1 MSKERESGRKWDGIS
16 RVSTNQYKENW
27 EEIFGQ
33 KEQEELKASFEQSL
47 ANKKEREQKEKNKP
61 KNRMEQMKQLTHDPI
76 VD

>member
-33 KEQEELKASFEQSL
+33 KEQEELKASYKQSL
-47 ANKKEREQKEKNKP
+47 ANKKERKQKEIEEKLWKRLKDWNLEK
-61 KNRMEQMKQLTHDPI
+61 
-76 VD
+76 